1 MVKYTKCV
9 TKIMT
14 ISGRKKC
21 FKICQRENKTE
32 RQLVVGPKGGVSYKP
47 PNSKTRRYVSSIC
60 KKTDCSKSFGRSEK
74 TSQKE
79 ITDSQKTV
87 NLLFKFVM
95 SFTQSGFF
103 IKTF

>member
-14 ISGRKKC
+14 ISGRKKRVL
-21 FKICQRENKTE
+21 KYVNEKNKTE

-60 KKTDCSKSFGRSEK
+60 KKTDCSKSFWDEVKRQAKKKSHTRK
-74 TSQKE
+74 KQ
-79 ITDSQKTV
+79 
-87 NLLFKFVM
+87 
-95 SFTQSGFF
+95 
-103 IKTF
+103 